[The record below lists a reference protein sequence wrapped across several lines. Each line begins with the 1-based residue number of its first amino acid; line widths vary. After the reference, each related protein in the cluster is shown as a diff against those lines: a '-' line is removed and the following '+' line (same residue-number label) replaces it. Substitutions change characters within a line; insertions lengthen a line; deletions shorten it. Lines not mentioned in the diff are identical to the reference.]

1 MQRGLHDGRGEGSSD
16 RLRILPRLFR
26 MRDGVPCG
34 PWARSRGA
42 GDQGDE
48 LGPWKTRDGSW
59 QYDFVPIP
67 TDWCDLCEERTD
79 RGSRPACAR
88 RCRYGAITY
97 GTVDELAALFKGK
110 SKMLLFSPKSSDRR

>member
-1 MQRGLHDGRGEGSSD
+1 MMGVEKALLIDYEYCLGCSECETACLAAHGS
-16 RLRILPRLFR
+16 
-26 MRDGVPCG
+26 G
-34 PWARSRGA
+34 PEALGIKVTK
-42 GDQGDE
+42 

-97 GTVDELAALFKGK
+97 GTVDELAEKAKE
-110 SKMLLFSPKSSDRR
+110 MPRTWIYVPEQ

>member
-1 MQRGLHDGRGEGSSD
+1 MMGVEKALLIDYEYCLGCSECETACLAAHGS
-16 RLRILPRLFR
+16 
-26 MRDGVPCG
+26 G
-34 PWARSRGA
+34 PEALGIKVTK
-42 GDQGDE
+42 

-88 RCRYGAITY
+88 RCRCGAITY